1 MIRLFIAE
9 DQRMLLGALGSLLSL
24 EEDMEVIGQGM
35 NGEEA
40 LKSILELKPDICL
53 MDIEMPVLNGLE
65 VAEELA
71 KSLSPS
77 KVIILTTFARPGYFE
92 RAVKIGVHG
101 YLLKDGE
108 IDELASAIRKV
119 MAGKRV
125 FSPELTFD
133 VIREENPLTTRE
145 QEILRLAAHG
155 KTTKEITSELFLSS
169 GTVRNYISEIMSKLD
184 AKNRNE
190 AATIAEKKGWI

>member
-1 MIRLFIAE
+1 MITLFIAE
-9 DQRMLLGALGSLLSL
+9 DQRMLLGALGSLLDL
-24 EEDMEVIGQGM
+24 EQDMKVIGQAM

-40 LKSILELKPDICL
+40 LASILKLKPDVCL

-65 VAEELA
+65 VAEQLA
-71 KSLSPS
+71 GLEAPS

-108 IDELASAIRKV
+108 IDDLAGAIRKV

-125 FSPELTFD
+125 FSPDLAVD
-133 VIREENPLTTRE
+133 VIREENPLTQRE
-145 QEILRLAAHG
+145 QEILRLAALG
-155 KTTKEITSELFLSS
+155 KTTKEITSALYLSS
-169 GTVRNYISEIMSKLD
+169 GTVRNYISEIIHKLG
-184 AKNRNE
+184 AKNRTE
-190 AATIAEKKGWI
+190 ASAIARQKGWI